1 MPLVDD
7 VPRFIRT
14 GGVHQLVAQL
24 LGAVKV
30 ANVDLVEA
38 FERLVWPA

>member
-1 MPLVDD
+1 MLLVDSL
-7 VPRFIRT
+7 PRFIRA

-24 LGAVKV
+24 LGTIEV

>member
-7 VPRFIRT
+7 APRLGCA

-24 LGAVKV
+24 LRAVEV
-30 ANVDLVEA
+30 TNVDLVEA
-38 FERLVWPA
+38 FECLVWPS